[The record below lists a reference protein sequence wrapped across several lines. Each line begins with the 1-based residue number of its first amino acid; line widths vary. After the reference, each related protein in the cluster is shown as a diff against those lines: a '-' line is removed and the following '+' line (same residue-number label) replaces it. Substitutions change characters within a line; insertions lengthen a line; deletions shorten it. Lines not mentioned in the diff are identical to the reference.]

1 MSASQGRRQPT
12 TQHATSGQG
21 WGCGRGQENPRIH
34 YLPGRR
40 SIADLRHRDR
50 GVRSDLVFELNVELP
65 PMIIWLA
72 LEMVCE
78 PGDQFPCEL

>member
-1 MSASQGRRQPT
+1 MAAKGGASEPRKHATAGQGRG
-12 TQHATSGQG
+12 H
-21 WGCGRGQENPRIH
+21 GRGQENPRIH